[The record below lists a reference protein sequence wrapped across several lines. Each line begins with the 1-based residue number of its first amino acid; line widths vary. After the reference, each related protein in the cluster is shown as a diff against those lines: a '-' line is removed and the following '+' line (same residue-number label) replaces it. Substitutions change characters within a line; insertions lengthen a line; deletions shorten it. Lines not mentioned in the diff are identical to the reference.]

1 MEAIL
6 EKLKVRNFPSTKY
19 KDGIRIQLPIQDV
32 RKEREIDRN
41 VVLDRIQRQT
51 LRGRVETATQM
62 EEDLNADVRRT
73 VALGDDA
80 GEPTPS
86 VRTASEPSKPIESDV
101 PVPKTK
107 KITKIVLEVP
117 EQAKVVEVVEE
128 KEIEEKEI
136 GEKEIGEKEESEVP
150 IGEKEV
156 EVPKTVMIKR
166 PATRKIPPTTTM
178 IAQPPPEILTMK
190 TSPYY
195 LNNRK
200 LFLQKINQLFAPYMK
215 ELADT
220 EEEIT
225 CGKLKAMG
233 AAGDKFQLLLHQ
245 RVVREYLNLLSPY
258 RGLLLYHGLGAGKC
272 HKKDTPIM
280 LHDGT
285 IKMVQD
291 IQVGEFLMGD
301 DSTPRTVTSLARGR
315 DKMYD
320 IIPVKGEK
328 YTVNEEHILCLQY
341 SGYPRLCKNG
351 HVNVHNYSVLW
362 IEDNR
367 IHSKSFIF
375 NPDHSNQESQR
386 ILAETFF
393 QEEIL
398 NDKIRSK
405 NIIEISVK
413 DYLKLPKSN
422 KASLKGYKVPIEFPE
437 QELPFDPYMIGYW
450 IGDGSSR
457 GSLITTQD
465 STVLHYFANN
475 LPKYNLH
482 LVYRSSYSYGIT
494 GNGKMKGKTNNNHFL
509 NTLQE
514 LNLIQ
519 NKHIPHIYKCN
530 SRENRLK
537 LLAGLID
544 SDGCYDKIKSGFE
557 FTQKNETIMD
567 DVVFLARSLGF
578 SCYKKQKKTSWTY
591 KGVKNEGVTWRICI
605 NGAGLD
611 EIPTNIP
618 RKRASPRKQIKD
630 VLVSGITVEYV
641 NEDDYYGFTI
651 DGNCRYVMGDF
662 TVTHNTAA
670 SIGVAEGMKSH
681 KKVIL
686 LTPASLKMNFFSE
699 LKRAGDPLYKKN
711 QHWAFVSTEG
721 RPDLQESLARS
732 MSLSMEFIQKNRGV
746 WVAEANKPA
755 NFADITD
762 DQQTQVDDQL
772 NQMIRAKYT
781 DIHYNAPNLRKIIA
795 EMSQNY
801 TKNPFDNAVIII
813 DEAHNLV
820 NRIVNKLSKMPK
832 KAQPLSEKTPVSIVL
847 YEYLMSASNA
857 RVVLLSGTPIINT
870 PSEVGVLYNMLRGY
884 IKTWTYSVH
893 VTTNQKVT
901 TDTIR
906 NMFHKENFE
915 TLDFMEYSQ
924 NKLTI
929 TRNPY
934 GFVNN
939 TTGVCMPKK
948 QPKKV
953 VISRP
958 KNVTAKVST
967 NVKTKAKVTSVTGG
981 SSSRKTKKNRTSNT
995 NIEEEN
1001 DEGFVDEE
1009 EEIDDTDNLKR
1020 KYVVPT
1026 YLQHTGE
1033 DEPHMGGSNGG
1044 AIGYVGGDDSVD
1056 PRYKGVCL
1064 DETGNVS
1071 DKDFAFKVRDIL
1083 NKNGLE
1089 VVGSPQIDL
1098 NKCLPDKTDA
1108 FLDMFVD
1115 IDTGNMKNPDL
1126 FVRRILGLT
1135 SFFKSAQETL
1145 LPSFVKTADGEVYN
1159 VVHCDMS
1166 QHQFDDYASIRKEEY
1181 EKEKDMQKQKKKRGP
1196 APAGQ
1201 GEGEE
1206 LYKDFT
1212 STYRIY
1218 SRAACNFSWPQPPD
1232 RPIQPLGK
1240 GKGKNAKDVVEAVA
1254 TESSLIVE
1262 GGKGEGEGE
1271 EVEIED
1277 LGDEVNVDDMASAQD
1292 NPDIATAMETLND
1305 PKFLAEANL
1314 GSYSPKFAAIL
1325 ERIVDD
1331 KNVGLHL
1338 LYSSFRTLEGIG
1350 ILRLILLQNG
1360 FAEFKLVKTTDG
1372 EWDIDEGEEG
1382 VDAGK
1387 PRFALYTGTET
1398 AEEKEIIRNVYNGA
1412 WDMIPPNIAKKLEER
1427 DPDGKK
1433 NVMGAV
1439 IKVLMITA
1447 SGAEGI
1453 NLKNTRYVHI
1463 VEPYWNM
1470 VRVDQVVGRA
1480 RRICSHEE
1488 LPPELRTVEVFIY
1501 LSVFSEKQKTDRNYI
1516 DLMNQDTSRFDESV
1530 PVTTDE
1536 TLYEISLQKNRIN
1549 QRILEVVKQS
1559 SVDCALYNPTGKNQ
1573 VCYGA
1578 NLKNVTTN
1586 DFISYPSIDL
1596 DAQVKERTVV
1606 QRTQVTYRDVTMK
1619 GEKYHL
1625 NEATQEIYDHP
1636 TYMRAKKS
1644 GETMVP
1650 LGKLVKEGRG
1660 YKIVKE

>member
-19 KDGIRIQLPIQDV
+19 KDGIRIQMPIQDV
-32 RKEREIDRN
+32 RKERDIDRD

-51 LRGRVETATQM
+51 VRGKVVAETPVE
-62 EEDLNADVRRT
+62 
-73 VALGDDA
+73 
-80 GEPTPS
+80 
-86 VRTASEPSKPIESDV
+86 KPIDEIIE
-101 PVPKTK
+101 VPKTK
-107 KITKIVLEVP
+107 KITKIVLEAP
-117 EQAKVVEVVEE
+117 EPVQEE
-128 KEIEEKEI
+128 AED
-136 GEKEIGEKEESEVP
+136 
-150 IGEKEV
+150 
-156 EVPKTVMIKR
+156 EVPKEADIGERIVEEEQEKEKELPKTVIIKR
-166 PATRKIPPTTTM
+166 PVTLKIKPTTTM
-178 IAQPPPEILTMK
+178 DVNAYSEGRPKGVQRTMVQQPPPEILTMK

-200 LFLQKINQLFAPYMK
+200 LFLQKINQIFEPYMK
-215 ELADT
+215 ELANA
-220 EEEIT
+220 EEEIS

-233 AAGDKFQLLLHQ
+233 AAGDKIELLLHQ
-245 RVVREYLNLLSPY
+245 RVAREYLNLLSPY
-258 RGLLLYHGLGAGKC
+258 RGLLLLFGLG
-272 HKKDTPIM
+272 T
-280 LHDGT
+280 
-285 IKMVQD
+285 
-291 IQVGEFLMGD
+291 
-301 DSTPRTVTSLARGR
+301 
-315 DKMYD
+315 
-320 IIPVKGEK
+320 
-328 YTVNEEHILCLQY
+328 
-341 SGYPRLCKNG
+341 
-351 HVNVHNYSVLW
+351 
-362 IEDNR
+362 
-367 IHSKSFIF
+367 
-375 NPDHSNQESQR
+375 
-386 ILAETFF
+386 
-393 QEEIL
+393 
-398 NDKIRSK
+398 
-405 NIIEISVK
+405 
-413 DYLKLPKSN
+413 
-422 KASLKGYKVPIEFPE
+422 
-437 QELPFDPYMIGYW
+437 
-450 IGDGSSR
+450 
-457 GSLITTQD
+457 
-465 STVLHYFANN
+465 
-475 LPKYNLH
+475 
-482 LVYRSSYSYGIT
+482 
-494 GNGKMKGKTNNNHFL
+494 GKTL
-509 NTLQE
+509 
-514 LNLIQ
+514 
-519 NKHIPHIYKCN
+519 
-530 SRENRLK
+530 
-537 LLAGLID
+537 
-544 SDGCYDKIKSGFE
+544 
-557 FTQKNETIMD
+557 
-567 DVVFLARSLGF
+567 
-578 SCYKKQKKTSWTY
+578 TS
-591 KGVKNEGVTWRICI
+591 IAI
-605 NGAGLD
+605 
-611 EIPTNIP
+611 
-618 RKRASPRKQIKD
+618 
-630 VLVSGITVEYV
+630 
-641 NEDDYYGFTI
+641 
-651 DGNCRYVMGDF
+651 
-662 TVTHNTAA
+662 
-670 SIGVAEGMKSH
+670 AEGMKSH
-681 KKVIL
+681 KKIFV
-686 LTPASLKMNFFSE
+686 LTPASLKMNFFTE
-699 LKRAGDPLYKKN
+699 LKRGGDPLYKKN

-732 MSLSMEFIQKNRGV
+732 MSLSMEFIQKKHGV

-762 DQQTQVDDQL
+762 DQQIQVDDQL

-781 DIHYNAPNLRKIIA
+781 DIHYNAPNLRKIIT

-832 KAQPLSEKTPVSIVL
+832 NPKKTIILGEKTPVSIVL

-857 RVVLLSGTPIINT
+857 RIVLLSGTPIINT

-884 IKTWTYSVH
+884 IKTWTYSLR
-893 VTTNQKVT
+893 VTTQQKIT

-906 NMFHKENFE
+906 NMFHRENFE
-915 TLDFMEYSQ
+915 TMDFMEYSQ

-939 TTGVCMPKK
+939 TTGVCLPKK

-953 VISRP
+953 MISRP
-958 KNVTAKVST
+958 RNVTAKVTT
-967 NVKTKAKVTSVTGG
+967 NVKTAVKPSDTTAPTFPTFPTGG
-981 SSSRKTKKNRTSNT
+981 GANRRTRKNRRSNT
-995 NIEEEN
+995 EISEDGFVQG
-1001 DEGFVDEE
+1001 DEILQPSKERYSDGQRPSGFVDEE
-1009 EEIDDTDNLKR
+1009 EEVDDTNNLDR
-1020 KYVVPT
+1020 KYVIPT

-1033 DEPHMGGSNGG
+1033 DEPHMGGGRSLLGG
-1044 AIGYVGGDDSVD
+1044 AVGDDSVD

-1098 NKCLPDKTDA
+1098 NKCLPDRTET

-1115 IDTGNMKNPDL
+1115 TDSDTIKNPDL
-1126 FVRRILGLT
+1126 FARRILGLT

-1159 VVHCDMS
+1159 VIRADMS
-1166 QHQFDDYASIRKEEY
+1166 DHQFEDYASIRKEEY
-1181 EKEKDMQKQKKKRGP
+1181 EKEKDMQKRKKKQGP
-1196 APAGQ
+1196 AQGQ
-1201 GEGEE
+1201 GQGEE
-1206 LYKDFT
+1206 LYKEFT

-1232 RPIQPLGK
+1232 RPVSSARNARPAHSNPGLPLEERSSWSTIQPVKQTKTKKVK
-1240 GKGKNAKDVVEAVA
+1240 GVAEEEAVA
-1254 TESSLIVE
+1254 VPNVESSLVVE
-1262 GGKGEGEGE
+1262 GGGDDDENEIKVVGEDDEEDEIVGGDEAEAEAE
-1271 EVEIED
+1271 EVELDD
-1277 LGDEVNVDDMASAQD
+1277 LGDEVNEDDAVQDNTDIASAMQ
-1292 NPDIATAMETLND
+1292 TLND
-1305 PKFLAEANL
+1305 PQFLAESKL

-1325 ERIVDD
+1325 ERILDD

-1360 FAEFKLVKTTDG
+1360 FAEFKLVKTSDG
-1372 EWDIDEGEEG
+1372 DWAMDEGEEG
-1382 VDAGK
+1382 ADVGK

-1398 AEEKEIIRNVYNGA
+1398 AEEKEIVRNVYNGA
-1412 WDMIPPNIAKKLEER
+1412 WDMVPPNIAKKLEER

-1516 DLMNQDTSRFDESV
+1516 DLMNQDTSRFDETI

-1536 TLYEISLQKNRIN
+1536 TLYEISVQKNKIN

-1559 SVDCALYNPTGKNQ
+1559 SVDCALYNPTGSNQ

-1586 DFISYPSIDL
+1586 DFISYPSIEL
-1596 DAQVKERTVV
+1596 DSQVQEKTVV
-1606 QRTQVTYRDVTMK
+1606 QRTKMAYRDVTMK

-1636 TYMRAKKS
+1636 TFMRAKKT

>member
-1 MEAIL
+1 MILSGKYVRIFSSFGSLLGITCKDQHFVRILPWKNSKIEYTYRIPKDRKDKMEAIL

-32 RKEREIDRN
+32 RKERDIDRY

-51 LRGRVETATQM
+51 VRGKVEVEAP
-62 EEDLNADVRRT
+62 VRE
-73 VALGDDA
+73 L
-80 GEPTPS
+80 
-86 VRTASEPSKPIESDV
+86 PIERE
-101 PVPKTK
+101 VPKTK
-107 KITKIVLEVP
+107 KITKIVLEAPGLVEAEVP
-117 EQAKVVEVVEE
+117 
-128 KEIEEKEI
+128 I
-136 GEKEIGEKEESEVP
+136 GEKQAISEVP
-150 IGEKEV
+150 IGEKEG
-156 EVPKTVMIKR
+156 EIAEEEELPKPKTVVL
-166 PATRKIPPTTTM
+166 TRKVTRKVQPTTTM
-178 IAQPPPEILTMK
+178 DVHAYSEGRPKGVQWTMIQRPPPEILTMK

-200 LFLQKINQLFAPYMK
+200 LFLQKINQLFEPYMK

-245 RVVREYLNLLSPY
+245 RVAREYLNLLSPY
-258 RGLLLYHGLGAGKC
+258 RGFLLLH
-272 HKKDTPIM
+272 
-280 LHDGT
+280 
-285 IKMVQD
+285 
-291 IQVGEFLMGD
+291 
-301 DSTPRTVTSLARGR
+301 
-315 DKMYD
+315 
-320 IIPVKGEK
+320 
-328 YTVNEEHILCLQY
+328 
-341 SGYPRLCKNG
+341 
-351 HVNVHNYSVLW
+351 
-362 IEDNR
+362 
-367 IHSKSFIF
+367 
-375 NPDHSNQESQR
+375 
-386 ILAETFF
+386 
-393 QEEIL
+393 
-398 NDKIRSK
+398 
-405 NIIEISVK
+405 
-413 DYLKLPKSN
+413 
-422 KASLKGYKVPIEFPE
+422 
-437 QELPFDPYMIGYW
+437 
-450 IGDGSSR
+450 
-457 GSLITTQD
+457 
-465 STVLHYFANN
+465 
-475 LPKYNLH
+475 
-482 LVYRSSYSYGIT
+482 
-494 GNGKMKGKTNNNHFL
+494 
-509 NTLQE
+509 
-514 LNLIQ
+514 
-519 NKHIPHIYKCN
+519 
-530 SRENRLK
+530 
-537 LLAGLID
+537 
-544 SDGCYDKIKSGFE
+544 
-557 FTQKNETIMD
+557 
-567 DVVFLARSLGF
+567 SLGSGK
-578 SCYKKQKKTSWTY
+578 SCTS
-591 KGVKNEGVTWRICI
+591 IAI
-605 NGAGLD
+605 
-611 EIPTNIP
+611 
-618 RKRASPRKQIKD
+618 
-630 VLVSGITVEYV
+630 
-641 NEDDYYGFTI
+641 
-651 DGNCRYVMGDF
+651 
-662 TVTHNTAA
+662 
-670 SIGVAEGMKSH
+670 AEGMKSH
-681 KKVIL
+681 RKIVL
-686 LTPASLKMNFFSE
+686 LTPASLKMNYFTE
-699 LKRAGDPLYKKN
+699 LKRCGDPLYKKN
-711 QHWAFVSTEG
+711 QHWSFVSTEG

-732 MSLSMEFIQKNRGV
+732 MSLSMEFIQKKSGV

-820 NRIVNKLSKMPK
+820 NRIVNKLSKMSKNPK
-832 KAQPLSEKTPVSIVL
+832 KVLQLGEKTPVSIVL

-857 RVVLLSGTPIINT
+857 RIVLLSGTPIINT

-884 IKTWTYSVH
+884 IKTWTYSLR
-893 VTTNQKVT
+893 VTTQQKIT

-906 NMFHKENFE
+906 NMFHRENFE
-915 TLDFMEYSQ
+915 TMDYMEYNQ

-939 TTGVCMPKK
+939 MTGVCLPKK

-953 VISRP
+953 MISRP
-958 KNVTAKVST
+958 RNVTT
-967 NVKTKAKVTSVTGG
+967 KVTTTVKPSETTFPTGG
-981 SSSRKTKKNRTSNT
+981 GANRRTKKNRRSGSE
-995 NIEEEN
+995 ISE
-1001 DEGFVDEE
+1001 EGFVDEE
-1009 EEIDDTDNLKR
+1009 EEVDDTNNLDR
-1020 KYVVPT
+1020 KYVIPT
-1026 YLQHTGE
+1026 YLQHTGD
-1033 DEPHMGGSNGG
+1033 DEPHMGG
-1044 AIGYVGGDDSVD
+1044 ATGDDSVD

-1098 NKCLPDKTDA
+1098 NKCLPDRTDA
-1108 FLDMFVD
+1108 FLEMFVD
-1115 IDTGNMKNPDL
+1115 TDSDTIKNPDL

-1159 VVHCDMS
+1159 VIRADMS
-1166 QHQFDDYASIRKEEY
+1166 EHQFEDYASIRKEEY
-1181 EKEKDMQKQKKKRGP
+1181 EKEKDMQKKKKKQGP
-1196 APAGQ
+1196 GPGQ
-1201 GEGEE
+1201 GEEE
-1206 LYKDFT
+1206 LYKEFT

-1232 RPIQPLGK
+1232 RPIQPVKKAK
-1240 GKGKNAKDVVEAVA
+1240 GKKEEVAVPNV
-1254 TESSLIVE
+1254 ESSLVVRDQRSRTGTEGPLIQLTTESTEGAHSRLVE
-1262 GGKGEGEGE
+1262 GGGDDDEEEEIKIVGEDDEEDEIIGGDEA
-1271 EVEIED
+1271 EVEEIELDD
-1277 LGDEVNVDDMASAQD
+1277 LGDEVNEDDAISAQD
-1292 NPDIATAMETLND
+1292 NIDIASAMQTLND
-1305 PKFLAEANL
+1305 PQFLAEAKL

-1325 ERIVDD
+1325 ERILDE

-1360 FAEFKLVKTTDG
+1360 FAEFKLVKTSDG
-1372 EWDIDEGEEG
+1372 EWAMDEGKEG
-1382 VDAGK
+1382 ADAGK

-1398 AEEKEIIRNVYNGA
+1398 AEEKEIVRNVYNGA
-1412 WDMIPPNIAKKLEER
+1412 WDMVPPNIAKKLEER

-1516 DLMNQDTSRFDESV
+1516 DLMNQDTSRFDETI

-1536 TLYEISLQKNRIN
+1536 TMYEISVQKNKIN

-1559 SVDCALYNPTGKNQ
+1559 SVDCALYNPSGKSGLNQ

-1578 NLKNVTTN
+1578 NMKNVTTN
-1586 DFISYPSIDL
+1586 DFISYPSIEL
-1596 DAQVKERTVV
+1596 DSQVQEKTVV
-1606 QRTQVTYRDVTMK
+1606 QRTKMAYREVTMK

-1625 NEATQEIYDHP
+1625 NETTQEIYDHS
-1636 TYMRAKKS
+1636 TFMRAKKT

-1660 YKIVKE
+1660 YKIVK

>member
-32 RKEREIDRN
+32 RKERDIDRD

-51 LRGRVETATQM
+51 IRGKVEVAEKPAEEPREVPM
-62 EEDLNADVRRT
+62 EKHVE
-73 VALGDDA
+73 
-80 GEPTPS
+80 
-86 VRTASEPSKPIESDV
+86 
-101 PVPKTK
+101 VPKTK
-107 KITKIVLEVP
+107 KITKIVLEAP
-117 EQAKVVEVVEE
+117 EKAVE
-128 KEIEEKEI
+128 
-136 GEKEIGEKEESEVP
+136 EVP
-150 IGEKEV
+150 IGEKVVEDKVEEEV
-156 EVPKTVMIKR
+156 PIGEKIVEDEVPKPKTVMIKR
-166 PATRKIPPTTTM
+166 PVTRKIQPTTTM
-178 IAQPPPEILTMK
+178 IQQPPPEILTMK

-200 LFLQKINQLFAPYMK
+200 LFLQKINQIFEPYMK

-258 RGLLLYHGLGAGKC
+258 RGVLLLH
-272 HKKDTPIM
+272 
-280 LHDGT
+280 
-285 IKMVQD
+285 
-291 IQVGEFLMGD
+291 
-301 DSTPRTVTSLARGR
+301 
-315 DKMYD
+315 
-320 IIPVKGEK
+320 
-328 YTVNEEHILCLQY
+328 
-341 SGYPRLCKNG
+341 
-351 HVNVHNYSVLW
+351 
-362 IEDNR
+362 
-367 IHSKSFIF
+367 
-375 NPDHSNQESQR
+375 
-386 ILAETFF
+386 
-393 QEEIL
+393 
-398 NDKIRSK
+398 
-405 NIIEISVK
+405 
-413 DYLKLPKSN
+413 
-422 KASLKGYKVPIEFPE
+422 
-437 QELPFDPYMIGYW
+437 
-450 IGDGSSR
+450 
-457 GSLITTQD
+457 
-465 STVLHYFANN
+465 
-475 LPKYNLH
+475 
-482 LVYRSSYSYGIT
+482 
-494 GNGKMKGKTNNNHFL
+494 
-509 NTLQE
+509 
-514 LNLIQ
+514 
-519 NKHIPHIYKCN
+519 
-530 SRENRLK
+530 
-537 LLAGLID
+537 
-544 SDGCYDKIKSGFE
+544 
-557 FTQKNETIMD
+557 
-567 DVVFLARSLGF
+567 SLGSGK
-578 SCYKKQKKTSWTY
+578 SCTS
-591 KGVKNEGVTWRICI
+591 IAI
-605 NGAGLD
+605 
-611 EIPTNIP
+611 
-618 RKRASPRKQIKD
+618 
-630 VLVSGITVEYV
+630 
-641 NEDDYYGFTI
+641 
-651 DGNCRYVMGDF
+651 
-662 TVTHNTAA
+662 
-670 SIGVAEGMKSH
+670 AEGMKSH
-681 KKVIL
+681 KKIIL
-686 LTPASLKMNFFSE
+686 LTPASLKMNYFTE
-699 LKRAGDPLYKKN
+699 LKRCGDPLYKKN
-711 QHWAFVSTEG
+711 QHWSFVSTEG

-762 DQQTQVDDQL
+762 DQQIQVDNQL

-781 DIHYNAPNLRKIIA
+781 DIHYNAPNLRKIIS

-832 KAQPLSEKTPVSIVL
+832 KPKKAIQLSEKTPVSIVL

-857 RVVLLSGTPIINT
+857 RVVMLSGTPIINT
-870 PSEVGVLYNMLRGY
+870 PSEAGVLYNMLRGY
-884 IKTWTYSVH
+884 IKTWTYSVR

-906 NMFHKENFE
+906 KMFHNENFE
-915 TLDFMEYSQ
+915 TLDYMEYNQ

-953 VISRP
+953 MISKP

-967 NVKTKAKVTSVTGG
+967 NVKTAVKPSETTLPTFPTFPTGG
-981 SSSRKTKKNRTSNT
+981 GANRRTKKNRTSNT
-995 NIEEEN
+995 NNEVDE
-1001 DEGFVDEE
+1001 EGFVDEE
-1009 EEIDDTDNLKR
+1009 EEVDDTNNLDM
-1020 KYVVPT
+1020 KYVIPT

-1033 DEPHMGGSNGG
+1033 DEPHMGGATGG
-1044 AIGYVGGDDSVD
+1044 AISDDSVD

-1064 DETGNVS
+1064 DETGNIS

-1115 IDTGNMKNPDL
+1115 TDTGDMKNPDL

-1166 QHQFDDYASIRKEEY
+1166 QHQFEDYASIRKEEY
-1181 EKEKDMQKQKKKRGP
+1181 EKEKDMQKKKKKQGP
-1196 APAGQ
+1196 GPGPGAG

-1232 RPIQPLGK
+1232 RPIQPIKKTKAKK
-1240 GKGKNAKDVVEAVA
+1240 GVMEEVD
-1254 TESSLIVE
+1254 
-1262 GGKGEGEGE
+1262 KGEAGAEAEVKGGAESKEEEEEEIVGTEAEE
-1271 EVEIED
+1271 EVEEIELDD
-1277 LGDEVNVDDMASAQD
+1277 LGDEVNEDDSVQE
-1292 NPDIATAMETLND
+1292 NPDIASAMETLND
-1305 PKFLAEANL
+1305 PQFLAEAKL

-1325 ERIVDD
+1325 ERILDD

-1360 FAEFKLVKTTDG
+1360 FAEFKLVKTSDG
-1372 EWDIDEGEEG
+1372 EWSLDEVDDGS
-1382 VDAGK
+1382 DAGK

-1398 AEEKEIIRNVYNGA
+1398 SEEKEIVRNVYNGA

-1427 DPDGKK
+1427 DKAGKK
-1433 NVMGAV
+1433 NVMGGV

-1516 DLMNQDTSRFDESV
+1516 DLMNQDTSRFDETI

-1559 SVDCALYNPTGKNQ
+1559 SVDCALYNPSGKSGANQ

-1578 NLKNVTTN
+1578 NMKNVTTN
-1586 DFISYPSIDL
+1586 DFISYPSVEL
-1596 DAQVKERTVV
+1596 DSQVQEKTVV
-1606 QRTQVTYRDVTMK
+1606 QRTKMAYREVTMK

-1625 NEATQEIYDHP
+1625 NETTQEIYDHP
-1636 TYMRAKKS
+1636 TFMRAKKT